1 MVGGEGAVERD
12 ATKAPRARPS
22 TVKLMEGDGAA
33 GTLGAPRALKA
44 ALITA

>member
-22 TVKLMEGDGAA
+22 TVKLMEGDGAV

-44 ALITA
+44 VLISA